1 MNLSSRRENR
11 NFSTPGAFPT
21 SPKNAEV
28 AGRSGAANSGEA
40 CIPTSPG
47 RCIPLF
53 VLNAAP
59 TLWCPSDP
67 RETAPRIAA
76 IASARPRPSLRRPE
90 AVLTDLKDRG
100 PKPPWPPAVYAR
112 RWPQTLRFLLARILA
127 RSPSGSCPWTHHGP
141 RWGRSPACAP
151 LSLSGVPIS
160 ASNAWLSDRSGG
172 RDEI

>member
-1 MNLSSRRENR
+1 VNLSSRRENR

-67 RETAPRIAA
+67 RDTAPYIAA
-76 IASARPRPSLRRPE
+76 IASARPRPSLRRHE

-100 PKPPWPPAVYAR
+100 PKSPWPPAVYAR
-112 RWPQTLRFLLARILA
+112 RSPQTLRFLFSPNFGPKSIGILPFDSPRSALRAFPRLRTAVPVRRSHIRFQCLAL
-127 RSPSGSCPWTHHGP
+127 RSLRWT
-141 RWGRSPACAP
+141 
-151 LSLSGVPIS
+151 
-160 ASNAWLSDRSGG
+160 
-172 RDEI
+172 